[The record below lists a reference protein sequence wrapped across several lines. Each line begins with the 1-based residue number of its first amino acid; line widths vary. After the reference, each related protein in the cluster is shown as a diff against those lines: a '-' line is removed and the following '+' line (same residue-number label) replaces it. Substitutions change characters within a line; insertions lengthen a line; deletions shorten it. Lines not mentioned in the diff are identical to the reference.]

1 MIQSRCLSRA
11 ITLLAVLATCP
22 ALPALA
28 AEPDSA
34 ARYAQEMAEHHR
46 GDRPVP
52 SPAATAAPRADVT
65 ANPVTYARIDGK
77 EVKGYLAAPRGAAR
91 DVPGII
97 VIHEWWG
104 LNDNIRAMT
113 RRLAAL
119 GLRALAVD
127 LYQGE
132 VATTP
137 PGAQKLMRA
146 SLENPGRG
154 KENLRRAYEYLK
166 AKGSARIGVIG
177 WCFGGGW
184 SLQTA
189 LLYPHDLAAAVIYY
203 GRLVTDPAALK
214 GLEVPIQGHFG
225 SLDTLNSKATIE
237 RFKDE
242 LEAQGTPVEVYMYP
256 GAGHA
261 FANPSG
267 TRYNA
272 KAADL
277 AWSRTVRFLRARL
290 LKSAP

>member
-1 MIQSRCLSRA
+1 MIRSRFLVKV
-11 ITLLAVLATCP
+11 IVVLACCATFP
-22 ALPALA
+22 ALPGLA
-28 AEPDSA
+28 AKADSA
-34 ARYAQEMAEHHR
+34 ASYAQEMAEHHR

-52 SPAATAAPRADVT
+52 SPAVTENVPTDVSATSVS
-65 ANPVTYARIDGK
+65 YARIDGK
-77 EVKGYLAAPRGAAR
+77 KVEGYLAVPKDAAR
-91 DVPGII
+91 DIPGII

-137 PGAQKLMRA
+137 PAAQKLMRD
-146 SLENPGRG
+146 SLENPDRA
-154 KENLRRAYEYLK
+154 KSNLRQAYEYLRR
-166 AKGSARIGVIG
+166 KGSPRIGVIG

-189 LLYPHDLAAAVIYY
+189 LLYPRDLAAAIIYY
-203 GRLVTDPAALK
+203 GRLVTDPATLK
-214 GLEVPIQGHFG
+214 GLKVPIQGHFG
-225 SLDTLNSKATIE
+225 ALDTLNSKATIE
-237 RFKDE
+237 RFQKE
-242 LEAQGTPVEVYMYP
+242 LEAQGTPVETYIYP

-272 KAADL
+272 KAADA
-277 AWSRTVRFLRARL
+277 AWSRSVRFLRNHLIRPAR
-290 LKSAP
+290 